1 MVEYTIEQ
9 GRTILKGLLSGL
21 PPNYRSMSDA
31 EFEARYDPQSA
42 REKRLENLL
51 EELIGAVR
59 DLAAPPV
66 AGAPA
71 SPVYVKDKPSV
82 HPGTVEL

>member
-1 MVEYTIEQ
+1 MVEYTKEQ
-9 GRTILKGLLSGL
+9 AKTIVKGLLSGR

-31 EFEARYDPQSA
+31 EFEARYDPQTA

-59 DLAAPPV
+59 DLATPPV
-66 AGAPA
+66 AGAPPP
-71 SPVYVKDKPSV
+71 PVYVKDKPSV

>member
-1 MVEYTIEQ
+1 MVKYTTAQ
-9 GRTILKGLLSGL
+9 AKTIVQGLLSGR
-21 PPNYRSMSDA
+21 PPHYRPMPDA

-59 DLAAPPV
+59 DLAAPPA
-66 AGAPA
+66 AGPPAPH
-71 SPVYVKDKPSV
+71 VYVKDKPSV

>member
-1 MVEYTIEQ
+1 MVKYTSAQ
-9 GRTILKGLLSGL
+9 AKTIVKGLLSGTR
-21 PPNYRSMSDA
+21 PGYRSMSDA

-59 DLAAPPV
+59 DLAAPPA
-66 AGAPA
+66 AGPPAPH
-71 SPVYVKDKPSV
+71 VYVKDKPSV

>member
-66 AGAPA
+66 AGAPPP
-71 SPVYVKDKPSV
+71 PVYVKDKPSV

>member
-1 MVEYTIEQ
+1 MVEYTKEQ
-9 GRTILKGLLSGL
+9 AKTIVKGLLSGR
-21 PPNYRSMSDA
+21 PPNYRPMPDA

-59 DLAAPPV
+59 DLAVPPTAGPPPPPIYVKEKPPV
-66 AGAPA
+66 
-71 SPVYVKDKPSV
+71 
-82 HPGTVEL
+82 HQGTVEL

>member
-59 DLAAPPV
+59 DLAAPPA
-66 AGAPA
+66 AGPPAPH
-71 SPVYVKDKPSV
+71 VYVKDKPSV

>member
-1 MVEYTIEQ
+1 MKYTTAQ
-9 GRTILKGLLSGL
+9 AKTIVKGLLSGR
-21 PPNYRSMSDA
+21 PPNYRPMPDA

-51 EELIGAVR
+51 EELIGAVS
-59 DLAAPPV
+59 DLAAPPA
-66 AGAPA
+66 AGP
-71 SPVYVKDKPSV
+71 PPPHVYVKDKPYV

>member
-1 MVEYTIEQ
+1 MKYTSAQ
-9 GRTILKGLLSGL
+9 AKTIVKGLLSGR
-21 PPNYRSMSDA
+21 PPNYRPMPDA
-31 EFEARYDPQSA
+31 EFEARYDPQSV

-59 DLAAPPV
+59 DLAVPPT
-66 AGAPA
+66 AGP
-71 SPVYVKDKPSV
+71 PPPPIYVKEKPPV